1 MKYIFLI
8 IVGVIFTLGQFARVQ
23 LGNVG
28 VTFIDLT
35 VVFISL
41 VWAIKSIL
49 IEKQKIKIADI
60 DKLVIGFFI
69 SGLIGLALFSN
80 NLSITETGVA
90 LLYLVRLICYLSLF
104 YIVKNLGVSEKTKVL
119 KVLMASGSVIV
130 GIGFLQYFFY
140 QSLANL
146 RYLGWDEHLYRLF
159 STFLDPNFAGAFFAI
174 FLLILLELIITSTET
189 KKRLLLSLL
198 LILTFIA
205 ELLTYSRTGF
215 IMLLVG
221 VGVFLLSFVGKKV
234 TVITLLFCIILFFA
248 ASNSKIEGLNPFRVV
263 SSEARLNSARDAISI
278 IEKHPIFGVGYNSY
292 RYAQVKMGFRQELP
306 KIQSHSDAGT
316 DNSYLFAIA
325 TTGVVGGLF
334 FALCLVRILRKGWIM
349 STQEAFL
356 GRTFFASLIAVLVG
370 SLFLNILFYPMI
382 LGWLL
387 VEGALIRSKKP

>member
-8 IVGVIFTLGQFARVQ
+8 IVGVIFTLGHFARVQ

-28 VTFIDLT
+28 VTFIDIT

-159 STFLDPNFAGAFFAI
+159 STFLDPNFAGAFFAV

-263 SSEARLNSARDAISI
+263 SSEARLNSARDAIFI
-278 IEKHPIFGVGYNSY
+278 VEKHPIFGVGYNSY